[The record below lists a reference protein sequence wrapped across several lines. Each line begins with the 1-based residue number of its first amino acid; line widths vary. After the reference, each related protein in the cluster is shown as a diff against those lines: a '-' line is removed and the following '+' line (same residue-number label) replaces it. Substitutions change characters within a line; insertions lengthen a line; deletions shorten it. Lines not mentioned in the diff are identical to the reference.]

1 MSERAV
7 QFYGKYRGVVT
18 NNIDPQEGGRG
29 RLKLKVP
36 DVLGDLESG
45 WAMPCVPY
53 AGNNV
58 GLFLLPPVGASVW
71 VEFEHGDSDF
81 PIWTGCFWGEGE
93 TLPASPAEPE
103 KKVLKTDMGTITL
116 DDSPGGGSITIET
129 VAGMK
134 ITLDASGIEVTDG
147 LGGSI
152 KLAGP
157 NVSINDGALE
167 VT

>member
-18 NNIDPQEGGRG
+18 NNIDLNGLG
-29 RLKLKVP
+29 RLKMKVP

-45 WAMPCVPY
+45 WALPCVPY
-53 AGNNV
+53 AGENV

-71 VEFEHGDSDF
+71 VEFEHGDSDS
-81 PIWTGCFWGEGE
+81 PIWTGCFWGERE
-93 TLPASPAEPE
+93 TLPATPAGPE
-103 KKVLKTDMGTITL
+103 KKVLKTDKGTITL
-116 DDSPGGGSITIET
+116 DDAPGGGSITIET
-129 VAGMK
+129 ASGMK
-134 ITLDASGIEVTDG
+134 ITLDVSGIEVTNG
-147 LGGSI
+147 QGSI
-152 KLAGP
+152 KLTGP